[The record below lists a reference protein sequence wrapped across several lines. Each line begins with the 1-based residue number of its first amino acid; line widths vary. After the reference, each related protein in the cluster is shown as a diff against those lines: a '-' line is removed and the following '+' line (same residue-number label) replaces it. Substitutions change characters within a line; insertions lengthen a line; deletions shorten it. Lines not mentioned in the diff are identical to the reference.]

1 MKNEFRRRFKAVAAA
16 VALLLLI
23 GMGGPSPEFAQGM
36 DHHQASE
43 PSTQLT
49 LRGLDGKTVTL
60 TPEEV
65 AALPHKTVSVF
76 NSHTKANESYSG
88 VALADLL
95 ARIGVPR
102 GEEVKGRLFMTAVI
116 AEGTDKYSVLYALA
130 EVDPSIHTGDVI
142 VADSVDGQKLGK
154 DGAFKMVSSEERRPA
169 RWVRN
174 LNEISVIE
182 VKP

>member
-1 MKNEFRRRFKAVAAA
+1 MKNEFRRRFQAVAIP
-16 VALLLLI
+16 LLLLI
-23 GMGGPSPEFAQGM
+23 GIGGPSAVFAQGM

-43 PSTQLT
+43 PSTQLI
-49 LRGLDGKTVTL
+49 LRGLDGKTVSL

-95 ARIGVPR
+95 AKIGVPH
-102 GEEVKGRLFMTAVI
+102 GEEVKGKLFMTAVI

-154 DGAFKMVSSEERRPA
+154 EGAFKMVSTEERRPA

-174 LNEISVIE
+174 LTEISVIE

>member
-1 MKNEFRRRFKAVAAA
+1 MKHEFRRRFQEVAIAMSLLFAIGGPAA
-16 VALLLLI
+16 V
-23 GMGGPSPEFAQGM
+23 FAQGM

-43 PSTQLT
+43 PSTQLI
-49 LRGLDGKTVTL
+49 LRGLDGKTVSL

-95 ARIGVPR
+95 AKIGVPH
-102 GEEVKGRLFMTAVI
+102 GEEVKGKLFMTAVI

-154 DGAFKMVSSEERRPA
+154 DGAFKMVSTEERRPA

-174 LNEISVIE
+174 LTEISVIE

>member
-1 MKNEFRRRFKAVAAA
+1 MKSKPRFPVIALSLMVLSLSGGSSISAAQE
-16 VALLLLI
+16 
-23 GMGGPSPEFAQGM
+23 MEHSRPSI
-36 DHHQASE
+36 

-49 LRGLDGKTVTL
+49 IRAVDGKSITL
-60 TPEEV
+60 SSEDV
-65 AALPHKTVSVF
+65 SALPHKTVAVF
-76 NSHTKANESYSG
+76 NAHTKANEKYSG

-95 ARIGVPR
+95 NKVGVPQ
-102 GEEVKGRLFMTAVI
+102 GENVKGKVFMTAVI

-130 EVDPSIHTGDVI
+130 EVDPSIHTGDAI

-154 DGAFKMVSSEERRPA
+154 DGAFKMVSTEERRPA

-174 LNEISVIE
+174 LTQISVIE